1 MDPHDPDGIAAAWTM
16 LVRHAMQPRVR
27 SADGTRELPVPISST
42 GRNRWCQLHPGVSRC
57 LHSRASGEAI
67 ASVADLQTG

>member
-1 MDPHDPDGIAAAWTM
+1 MDPHDPDGIAAARTM
-16 LVRHAMQPRVR
+16 LVLHAMQPRVR
-27 SADGTRELPVPISST
+27 SAPGTRELPLPISST
-42 GRNRWCQLHPGVSRC
+42 GRKWWCQPHPGVSRC

>member
-1 MDPHDPDGIAAAWTM
+1 MDPHDSDGIAAARTM
-16 LVRHAMQPRVR
+16 LVRQAMRPRVR
-27 SADGTRELPVPISST
+27 LAAGTWELPVLISST
-42 GRNRWCQLHPGVSRC
+42 GRKWWCQPHPGASRC